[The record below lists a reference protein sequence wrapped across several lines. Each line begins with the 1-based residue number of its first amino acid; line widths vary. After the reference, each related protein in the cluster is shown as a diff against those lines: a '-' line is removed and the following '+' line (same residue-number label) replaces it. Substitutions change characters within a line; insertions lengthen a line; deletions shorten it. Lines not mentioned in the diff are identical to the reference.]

1 MWIGSLSIVGLPPL
15 LGFFAKARLEQSV
28 EGWSSLVLPG
38 LMVGTTAVY
47 ARLWGAPRAA
57 AAAGEGPLP
66 PAGTLLLLA
75 ALLVPGLQLAV
86 GRAVPWSS
94 FGKTALIVLTGL
106 AVHQLLERLRRRD
119 GLRLP
124 DLEGFGDLLGGIGV
138 VGAALLVVLQR

>member
-15 LGFFAKARLEQSV
+15 LGFFAKARLEQSLQ
-28 EGWSSLVLPG
+28 GWAGVVLPG

-47 ARLWGAPRAA
+47 ARLWGAPRAEDG
-57 AAAGEGPLP
+57 AGQGPLP
-66 PAGTLLLLA
+66 PAGTLLLLI
-75 ALLVPGLQLAV
+75 ALLVPGLGFAAGL
-86 GRAVPWSS
+86 AVPWAS
-94 FGKTALIVLTGL
+94 FGKTALIVLAGL
-106 AVHQLLERLRRRD
+106 ALHQLLERLRRRQ

>member
-1 MWIGSLSIVGLPPL
+1 
-15 LGFFAKARLEQSV
+15 
-28 EGWSSLVLPG
+28 
-38 LMVGTTAVY
+38 
-47 ARLWGAPRAA
+47 
-57 AAAGEGPLP
+57 
-66 PAGTLLLLA
+66 
-75 ALLVPGLQLAV
+75 VPGLQLAV